1 MTNAIRQLLKASW
14 LEGEYQSRRDTDF
27 LYRRPTR
34 NEFIHSQWIATYRG
48 ENWK

>member
-1 MTNAIRQLLKASW
+1 MSKAIRELLKAAW

-34 NEFIHSQWIATYRG
+34 NEFILSQWLATYR
-48 ENWK
+48 